1 MTIPAA
7 LIPFLPT
14 LIQMGVDTVFR
25 SIELWRQMQQ
35 ANPDMDWDEFVR
47 LVQAIEIRD
56 VDELI
61 AQGERG
67 A

>member
-1 MTIPAA
+1 MTIPPA

-47 LVQAIEIRD
+47 LVQAIEVRD

-61 AQGERG
+61 EQGERG

>member
-1 MTIPAA
+1 MSIPPA